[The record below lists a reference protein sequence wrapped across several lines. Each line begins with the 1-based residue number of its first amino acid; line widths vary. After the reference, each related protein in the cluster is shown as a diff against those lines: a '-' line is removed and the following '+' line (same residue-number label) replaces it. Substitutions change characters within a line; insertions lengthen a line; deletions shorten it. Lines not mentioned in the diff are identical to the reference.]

1 MDTEYLWN
9 NFTESGSIDDYL
21 KYINLKDLQND
32 NN

>member
-9 NFTESGSIDDYL
+9 NFIESVSIDDYL

>member
-1 MDTEYLWN
+1 MDTEYLWD
-9 NFTESGSIDDYL
+9 NFTKSGNIDDYL